1 MGADLSTELGAKLLE
16 AVNKNSLEEVQRL
29 LRKREVDPAYDN
41 NAALRAA
48 AKNDQIKILNELLKI
63 PVVYANAAANDNE
76 ALRSAAE
83 HNHHTTVVRRLLQ
96 IPVVSKNAHANN
108 NEALA
113 WMIFHSKDDGNG
125 PDYFDEVYSL
135 LFRVEEV
142 QKHAAD
148 NQNELLKLA
157 ITNGHLPIT
166 QQLLKIRAVCEHA
179 ADNENELVELARRSE
194 GYKGEHNSIVK
205 QLKISAKQ
213 HAADTKKDTQEA
225 KTLIFSDTTNKP
237 ESLPNASEPMK
248 PPAIPSHPKTH

>member
-1 MGADLSTELGAKLLE
+1 MGADLSAKLLE
-16 AVNKNSLEEVQRL
+16 AVNNRSNSMVKQL
-29 LRKREVDPAYDN
+29 LQDKTIR
-41 NAALRAA
+41 
-48 AKNDQIKILNELLKI
+48 QI
-63 PVVYANAAANDNE
+63 ANANGNE
-76 ALRSAAE
+76 ALRLAAKNNDKE
-83 HNHHTTVVRRLLQ
+83 IVKMLLQ
-96 IPVVSKNAHANN
+96 LPVVSKNVPDKR

-135 LFRVEEV
+135 LFRVKEV

-148 NQNELLKLA
+148 NKNELLKLA

-166 QQLLKIRAVCEHA
+166 QQLLKIPAVCEHA
-179 ADNENELVELARRSE
+179 ADNENELLKLAITNGHLPIVKELLKSPAGEHAAKNENELVELARRSE
-194 GYKGEHNSIVK
+194 NYKGEHNSIVK

-237 ESLPNASEPMK
+237 ESLPKASEPK
-248 PPAIPSHPKTH
+248 EPLEIPNHPKTH

>member
-1 MGADLSTELGAKLLE
+1 MGAELSTKLLE
-16 AVNKNSLEEVQRL
+16 AVNNRSNSMVKQL
-29 LRKREVDPAYDN
+29 LQDKTIR
-41 NAALRAA
+41 
-48 AKNDQIKILNELLKI
+48 QI
-63 PVVYANAAANDNE
+63 ANANDNE
-76 ALRSAAE
+76 ALRLAAKNNDKE
-83 HNHHTTVVRRLLQ
+83 IVKMLLQ
-96 IPVVSKNAHANN
+96 LPVVSKNAHAKD
-108 NEALA
+108 NEALV

-237 ESLPNASEPMK
+237 ESLPNASEPMEPK
-248 PPAIPSHPKTH
+248 EPPEIPSHPKTH